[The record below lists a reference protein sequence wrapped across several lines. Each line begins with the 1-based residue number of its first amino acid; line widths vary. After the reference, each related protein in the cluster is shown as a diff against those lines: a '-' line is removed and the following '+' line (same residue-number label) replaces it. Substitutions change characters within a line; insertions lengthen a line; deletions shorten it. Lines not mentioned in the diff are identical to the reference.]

1 MVQQASQ
8 GALDSVVPPTAAV
21 EAAAANDSSL
31 ASAAIAAGSSLA
43 PSTPRRPLR
52 VADAR
57 QQQQQVELA
66 QLGATSPVPP
76 GGMLSPVNLS
86 VPGLPLPAGQVGTR
100 LAVAACFTCFLL
112 LKTCCFSGLD
122 AGFCCRGSRHSWAA
136 NASSQRRTGFKTVV

>member
-1 MVQQASQ
+1 MSQIIFPFCLPAQDWASCVVQQASQ
-8 GALDSVVPPTAAV
+8 GALDSVVPPTAA
-21 EAAAANDSSL
+21 AAAGAANDSSL

-43 PSTPRRPLR
+43 PSTPRRLLR

-66 QLGATSPVPP
+66 QLGGATSPVPP

-100 LAVAACFTCFLL
+100 LAVADCFLPV
-112 LKTCCFSGLD
+112 
-122 AGFCCRGSRHSWAA
+122 FCS
-136 NASSQRRTGFKTVV
+136 